1 MSQTAWV
8 RIASSSIIEGRIP
21 FIIAI
26 NVASASA
33 SDTFLATV
41 QPSHHNVDAAVD
53 PPPTVIGPA
62 TA

>member
-1 MSQTAWV
+1 M
-8 RIASSSIIEGRIP
+8 P

-33 SDTFLATV
+33 SETFLATV
-41 QPSHHNVDAAVD
+41 QPSHQSVEAAVE

-62 TA
+62 IA